1 MKLEL
6 YLIFLLLISIESYDR
21 NKAVAYAKQYA
32 TGVNHD
38 CNKSRW
44 ACSPYGYFGNDK
56 CKYKRDKDGF
66 GDCANF
72 VSQCLIAG
80 GMNFQKCKVRSC
92 GVILGANSLG
102 KCLKND
108 CKWKSECGKQLP
120 PPSYIEKGDVIIFHE
135 GRCNSNKNHAMIVT
149 SGGKNA
155 LVSGHSPH
163 VYNVAYTSYKKK
175 NYYEWIH
182 FTG

>member
-1 MKLEL
+1 MKFQIILS
-6 YLIFLLLISIESYDR
+6 IILLIEIITYDR
-21 NKAVAYAKQYA
+21 NKAVEYAQKYA
-32 TGVNHD
+32 NSVNHD

-44 ACSPYGYFGNDK
+44 SCSPYGYFGSEK
-56 CKYKRDKDGF
+56 CKYKKDKDAF

-80 GMNFQKCKVRSC
+80 GMSFQGCRVRSC
-92 GVILGANSLG
+92 NVILGANSLG
-102 KCLKND
+102 KCLKSL
-108 CKWKSECGKQLP
+108 KWKSECGKKLP
-120 PPSYIEKGDVIIFHE
+120 PPSYIEKGDVLILHE
-135 GRCNSNKNHAMIVT
+135 GKCNSNKNHAMIVT

-163 VYNVAYTSYKKK
+163 VYNVPYTSYKKK

-182 FTG
+182 FNG